1 MNQKSNNI
9 IIIGTGPAGVSAAI
23 YLLRAGYN
31 PLILEKSFPGGKL
44 NTIEKIENYPG
55 YVENTGPD
63 LAINLYKQL
72 QNLNANL
79 ITEAVLK
86 IEKKEDLYLVKTN
99 SNEYL
104 AKYLVL
110 ASGKT
115 SRKFECSN
123 SKDYERNIH
132 YCATCDGS
140 LYKDKDVV
148 IIGGGNSALSSA
160 IYLSG
165 IANNIT
171 IINRSDKLRADVEEQ
186 EEIKNISNIKV
197 IYNSIVDK
205 IEGNGKIEKVIL
217 NSAEEINTSAIF
229 ACIGQDID
237 DGYYQN
243 LNLESTKLGLVVD
256 KNMKTSLDN
265 IYACG
270 DIINKDL
277 YQIVTAVSE
286 GAIAGT
292 NIIKNIRKNK

>member
-1 MNQKSNNI
+1 MNQKVNDI

-79 ITEAVLK
+79 VTETVLK
-86 IEKKEDLYLVKTN
+86 IEKIDELYLVRTN
-99 SNEYL
+99 NNEYL

-140 LYKDKDVV
+140 LYMDKDVV
-148 IIGGGNSALSSA
+148 IVGGGNSALSSA
-160 IYLSG
+160 IYLSN
-165 IANNIT
+165 IARNVT
-171 IINRSDKLRADVEEQ
+171 IINRSNALRADKEEQ

-205 IEGNGKIEKVIL
+205 IEGDSNIEKVIL
-217 NSAEEINTSAIF
+217 NSGEEINTSAIF

-243 LNLESTKLGLVVD
+243 LNLESTKLGLIVD
-256 KNMKTSLDN
+256 DKMKTSNDN

-270 DIINKDL
+270 DIIDKSL

-286 GAIAGT
+286 GAIAAT
-292 NIIKNIRKNK
+292 SIMKDLRKKK

>member
-86 IEKKEDLYLVKTN
+86 IEKKDDLYLVKTN

-115 SRKFECSN
+115 SRKFECFN
-123 SKDYERNIH
+123 SKDFERNIH
-132 YCATCDGS
+132 YCATCDGA

-217 NSAEEINTSAIF
+217 NSGKEINTSAIF

-243 LNLESTKLGLVVD
+243 LNLESTKLGLVVN
-256 KNMKTSLDN
+256 KNMKTSNDY

-270 DIINKDL
+270 DIIDKSL

-286 GAIAGT
+286 GAIAAT
-292 NIIKNIRKNK
+292 DIIKNIRKNK

>member
-1 MNQKSNNI
+1 MNQKVNEI
-9 IIIGTGPAGVSAAI
+9 IIIGAGPAGVSAAI

-55 YVENTGPD
+55 YIENTGPD

-79 ITEAVLK
+79 LTEDILK
-86 IEKKEDLYLVKTN
+86 IEKQDELYLVRTGN
-99 SNEYL
+99 NEYL
-104 AKYLVL
+104 TKYLIL

-132 YCATCDGS
+132 YCTTCDGS

-148 IIGGGNSALSSA
+148 IVGGGNSALSSA
-160 IYLSG
+160 IYLSN
-165 IANNIT
+165 IVNNIT
-171 IINRSDKLRADVEEQ
+171 IINRSDKLRADKEEQ
-186 EEIKNISNIKV
+186 EEIKNINNIKV
-197 IYNSIVDK
+197 IYNSLVDK
-205 IEGNGKIEKVIL
+205 IEGNEKIEKVIL
-217 NSAEEINTSAIF
+217 KSGEEIDTSAIF

-256 KNMKTSLDN
+256 KNMKTSLNN

-270 DIINKDL
+270 DIIDKSL

-286 GAIAGT
+286 GAIAAT
-292 NIIKNIRKNK
+292 NVIKNIRRNK